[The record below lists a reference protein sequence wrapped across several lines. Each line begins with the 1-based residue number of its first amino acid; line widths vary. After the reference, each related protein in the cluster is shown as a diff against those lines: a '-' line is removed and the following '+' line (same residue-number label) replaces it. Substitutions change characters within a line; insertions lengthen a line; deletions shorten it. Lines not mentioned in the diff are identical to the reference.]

1 MHRFIYP
8 LLLCAGLLAGNF
20 AHAQSRV
27 EPAAPLTLP
36 AALALAEGGNATLS
50 AARHELAAQGGAL
63 QQARTLPNPELQ
75 TVLEDTRRATRST
88 TVQLNQLIEL
98 GGKRAARTAVA
109 QRGEDVAQAG
119 LSLQQAETRAAVTSA
134 FVDVLAAQEGLRLA
148 DSAQALAARASDITA
163 RRVTPARPRPS
174 QATHAPGSPKRAS
187 SWS

>member
-1 MHRFIYP
+1 M
-8 LLLCAGLLAGNF
+8 LSAGLLSGNF
-20 AHAQSRV
+20 AHAQSSV
-27 EPAAPLTLP
+27 EAAAPLTLP

-63 QQARTLPNPELQ
+63 QQARALPNPELQ

-98 GGKRAARTAVA
+98 GGKRGARAAVA
-109 QRGEDVAQAG
+109 QRGEDLAQAG
-119 LSLQQAETRAAVTSA
+119 LALQQADTRALVTTA

-163 RRVTPARPRPS
+163 RRVTAGK
-174 QATHAPGSPKRAS
+174 ASPVEETRAKVAEAS
-187 SWS
+187 VRLELN